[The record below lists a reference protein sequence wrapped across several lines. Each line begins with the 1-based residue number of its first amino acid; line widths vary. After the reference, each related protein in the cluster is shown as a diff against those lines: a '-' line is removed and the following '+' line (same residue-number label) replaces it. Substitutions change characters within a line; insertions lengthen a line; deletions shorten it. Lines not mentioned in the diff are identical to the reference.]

1 MRISS
6 FLPLFNCR
14 KRDYK
19 AEDDKYQA
27 ISTFFLT
34 FLLIFYT
41 ELFLLTEVI
50 SQPQENLT
58 WKREFHLSYKL
69 LADFTCWFFCFIE
82 LNLFLNS
89 YSELSIFRNLFLRIF
104 TDSLFTAYIFPTN
117 HFHPFNRHIT
127 QPVFRLSLS
136 SQPFISALHP
146 SLSSQP
152 FIPVFPARFSRPSFL
167 LIFPSRPQPHLLLC
181 RISFNQITSFRRILA
196 ILSSSSPRITSTAI
210 LTVASTSSSAQKL

>member
-1 MRISS
+1 QHKIQCCYESFKTVNSATVLAFIKVVKSCVYIQHFYFIAKAGTPYSMRISS

-69 LADFTCWFFCFIE
+69 LADFTC
-82 LNLFLNS
+82 
-89 YSELSIFRNLFLRIF
+89 
-104 TDSLFTAYIFPTN
+104 
-117 HFHPFNRHIT
+117 
-127 QPVFRLSLS
+127 
-136 SQPFISALHP
+136 
-146 SLSSQP
+146 
-152 FIPVFPARFSRPSFL
+152 
-167 LIFPSRPQPHLLLC
+167 
-181 RISFNQITSFRRILA
+181 
-196 ILSSSSPRITSTAI
+196 
-210 LTVASTSSSAQKL
+210 